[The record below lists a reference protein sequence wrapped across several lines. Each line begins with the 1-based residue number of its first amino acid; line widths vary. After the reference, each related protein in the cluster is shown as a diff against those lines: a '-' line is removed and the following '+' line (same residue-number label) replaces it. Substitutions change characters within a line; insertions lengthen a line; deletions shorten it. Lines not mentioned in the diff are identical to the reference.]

1 MLTQEP
7 FSASIQPKFFSED
20 TIEVAR
26 GLLGK
31 YLVRRKDGKTYGGRI
46 VETEAYLGLQDPACH
61 SFHGKKTERTQT
73 FYTAAG
79 TIYVYL
85 IYGMYF
91 CLNFITGD
99 PNTPEAVLIRAL
111 EPMWGIEDMKKNRGV
126 TSNISLCNGPGKLC
140 QAMSIDFAQ
149 NRTLLS
155 DSLNLYD
162 APPVPEEDIVVSERI
177 GLKPHLD
184 SSYWP
189 LRYYLKNNPY
199 VSRP

>member
-1 MLTQEP
+1 MQTQEP
-7 FSASIQPKFFSED
+7 FSASIQSRFFAKD
-20 TIEVAR
+20 TAEVAQ

-31 YLVRRKDGKTYGGRI
+31 YLVRRIEGKLYGGRI
-46 VETEAYLGLQDPACH
+46 VETEAYLGLTDPACH
-61 SFHGKKTERTQT
+61 SFHGKKTQRTQT
-73 FYTAAG
+73 FYTSAG

-99 PNTPEAVLIRAL
+99 ESTPEAVLIRAL
-111 EPMWGIEDMKKNRGV
+111 EPLWGIEDMKKNRQV
-126 TSNISLCNGPGKLC
+126 SSIVSLCNGPGKLC

-149 NRTLLS
+149 NQTFLS
-155 DSLNLYD
+155 DSLNLYE
-162 APPVPEEDIVVSERI
+162 APPVPEQDIVASERI

-189 LRYYLKNNPY
+189 LRYYIKNNPY
-199 VSRP
+199 ISRP